1 MLTTQQKFRHLK
13 KKAHVFV
20 LSEWMTLAISAI
32 GSLLYCIGVTA
43 FTLPYRFPDTGVMG
57 IAVILK
63 YTLGVAPSLV
73 TLAANILLLVWGGR
87 ELSKRFVAWT
97 IFNVVIIALYLQI
110 LDGMP
115 FPLVHDMFLVAIAG
129 GVLKGVGGGMVFRTG
144 ASMGGLDII
153 AAVMRRRLG
162 VEVGQISFYINM
174 VILAAATGVVGIEK
188 VLYGFVACYIV
199 GQTTD
204 GVLSSFD
211 KRRLVLIVTQCPDE
225 IVTFITEH
233 LHRGA
238 TMLHSKGSYSGGESE
253 TVMTLLSPRQAMVLK
268 RYLARNFPKSF
279 MVISDASEVLG
290 NGFKRWKNI

>member
-1 MLTTQQKFRHLK
+1 MLTTQQKIRHLK

-20 LSEWMTLAISAI
+20 LSEWMTLVISTV

-63 YTLGVAPSLV
+63 YTLGIAPSVV
-73 TLAANILLLVWGGR
+73 TLAANILLLAWGGR

-97 IFNVVIIALYLQI
+97 IFNVGIIAFYLYV

-115 FPLVHDMFLVAIAG
+115 FPLINDMFLVAIAG
-129 GVLKGVGGGMVFRTG
+129 GVLKGIGGGMVFRTG
-144 ASMGGLDII
+144 ASMGGLDIV

-162 VEVGQISFYINM
+162 VEVGQVSFYINM
-174 VILAAATGVVGIEK
+174 VILAAATGAVGIEN
-188 VLYGFVACYIV
+188 VLYGFVASYIV
-199 GQTTD
+199 GQTID

-225 IVTFITEH
+225 IVKFIGEH
-233 LHRGA
+233 LHRGS

-253 TVMTLLSPRQAMVLK
+253 TVMSLLSPRQAMVLK

-279 MVISDASEVLG
+279 MVIADASEVLG

>member
-1 MLTTQQKFRHLK
+1 MTTRQKFKHMK
-13 KKAHVFV
+13 KKAQVFV
-20 LSEWMTLAISAI
+20 LSEWMTLAVSAV
-32 GSLLYCIGVTA
+32 GSLLYCIGVSA

-63 YTLGVAPSLV
+63 YTLGIAPSLI
-73 TLAANILLLVWGGR
+73 TLTANVLLLVWGGR

-97 IFNVVIIALYLQI
+97 IFNVVIIAFYLQALSLI
-110 LDGMP
+110 D
-115 FPLVHDMFLVAIAG
+115 FPRINDMFLVAIAG
-129 GVLKGVGGGMVFRTG
+129 GVLKGVGGGMVFRVG

-153 AAVMRRRLG
+153 AAVMRRRFG
-162 VEVGQISFYINM
+162 VEIGQISFYINM
-174 VILAAATGVVGIEK
+174 VILAASTGVVGIEK
-188 VLYGFVACYIV
+188 VLYGFVASYIV
-199 GQTTD
+199 GQSMD

-225 IVTFITEH
+225 IVGFIADH
-233 LHRGA
+233 LHRGC

-253 TVMTLLSPRQAMVLK
+253 TLMTLLSPRQAMVLK
-268 RYLARNFPKSF
+268 RYLARNFPRSF